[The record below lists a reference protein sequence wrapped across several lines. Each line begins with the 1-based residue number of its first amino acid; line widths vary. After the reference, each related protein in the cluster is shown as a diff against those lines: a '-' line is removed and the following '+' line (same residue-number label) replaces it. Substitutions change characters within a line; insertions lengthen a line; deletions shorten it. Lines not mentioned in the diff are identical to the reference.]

1 MRTRRRMQVAGNR
14 IGIWM
19 YRRWNGRGMGG
30 TDEAPVVM
38 LTVPGRTSGLDR
50 PTCVRALREGD
61 GWLVWGTG
69 SGSPTDPQWFRN
81 LRAAREGW
89 VQVGSRRL
97 RVRLEELT
105 GVERDAAWQRVLS
118 ALPSV
123 AKYER
128 KAGRT
133 IPVAR
138 VVPAREQVAPRTD

>member
-1 MRTRRRMQVAGNR
+1 MDLGRRMRVAGNR

-30 TDEAPVVM
+30 TEDAPVVM
-38 LTVPGRTSGLDR
+38 LTLPGRLSGVER
-50 PTCVRALREGD
+50 STCVRALREGD

-69 SGSPTDPQWFRN
+69 SGSRTDPQWFRN
-81 LRAAREGW
+81 LRAAQEGRL
-89 VQVGSRRL
+89 QVGARHH
-97 RVRLEELT
+97 RVRLGELR
-105 GVERDAAWQRVLS
+105 GVERDAAWHRVLG

-128 KAGRT
+128 KAGRP

-138 VVPAREQVAPRTD
+138 ISPTPEE

>member
-1 MRTRRRMQVAGNR
+1 MDPRRRGRVAGNR
-14 IGIWM
+14 IGVWM

-30 TDEAPVVM
+30 THEAPVVM
-38 LTVPGRTSGLDR
+38 LTVVGRRSGVEHS
-50 PTCVRALREGD
+50 TCVRALRDGD

-81 LRAAREGW
+81 LRAAGRGRA
-89 VQVGSRRL
+89 QVGSRRL
-97 RVRLEELT
+97 RVRLVELT
-105 GVERDAAWQRVLS
+105 GAERDAAWNRVLS

-123 AKYER
+123 ARYER

-138 VVPAREQVAPRTD
+138 ALPAGEPAAPGSG

>member
-1 MRTRRRMQVAGNR
+1 MDLRRWMRVAGNR

-30 TDEAPVVM
+30 TDDAPVVM

-50 PTCVRALREGD
+50 STCVRALREGD

-81 LRAAREGW
+81 VRAAREGRL
-89 VQVGSRRL
+89 QVGRRHL
-97 RVRLEELT
+97 RVRLDELT
-105 GVERDAAWQRVLS
+105 GAERDAAWHRVLS

-123 AKYER
+123 ARYER
-128 KAGRT
+128 KAGRS

-138 VVPAREQVAPRTD
+138 ATPTIE